1 MNIKTKAPSNNK
13 DAAKSVNTRN
23 TRSQP
28 DSTANN
34 TKMSE
39 SKVNKMTRK
48 EYEKHQDEIM
58 EATRGGNFIY
68 DISGSAR

>member
-1 MNIKTKAPSNNK
+1 MNIKTKKPSSR

-23 TRSQP
+23 SRSQP
-28 DSTANN
+28 DSSSNN
-34 TKMSE
+34 SKMSE
-39 SKVNKMTRK
+39 SRVNKMTTQ

-58 EATRGGNFIY
+58 ESIRSGNFIY